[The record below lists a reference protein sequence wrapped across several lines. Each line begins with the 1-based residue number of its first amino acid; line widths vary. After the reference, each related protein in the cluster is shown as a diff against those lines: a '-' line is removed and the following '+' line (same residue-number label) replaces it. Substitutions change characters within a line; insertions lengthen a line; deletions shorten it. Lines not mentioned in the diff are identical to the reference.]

1 MGDEE
6 TLKEMAIVGN
16 LSNEQAITAYKTAVL
31 ARTLDTKI
39 INAQRQGIIGFHV
52 PAQGQEMIQIATA
65 MLADKEDLIFT
76 YYRDLALYLQRGV
89 PLSLIFDQMLGNSND
104 FQKGRQMPDHFSFKE
119 FNFSTVQSPV
129 GAHLPLTVGAA
140 YSMRYTKKNGIVIT
154 TFGDGATSTSDF
166 HAALTMASVYNLN
179 VLFICENNG
188 WAISL
193 PSSKQTKAEIYKKG
207 AAYGIPGKRVDGNDL
222 IGSLSGLQEAFDYVR
237 SGKGPYL
244 VEAVTYRIGPHSTS
258 DDPKK
263 YRVDEITDGSEKDP
277 IKRVENLLLKMGVVD
292 SNFVMATKAQ
302 AKERVDKEME
312 ERMNIP
318 PTDPLSIFDDVY
330 EKPTW
335 IQEEERRDLNVS
347 D

>member
-1 MGDEE
+1 
-6 TLKEMAIVGN
+6 MAALGN
-16 LSNEQAITAYKTAVL
+16 LSNDQIVTAYKNAVR
-31 ARTLDTKI
+31 ARTLDLKI

-52 PAQGQEMIQIATA
+52 PAEGQEMIQIAIG
-65 MLADKEDLIFT
+65 MLSEKDDLIFS

-89 PLSLIFDQMLGNSND
+89 PISLIFDQMLANGND

-129 GAHLPLTVGAA
+129 GSHLPLSVGAA
-140 YSMRYTKKNGIVIT
+140 YSLRYNKKKGIVIV

-166 HAALTMASVYNLN
+166 HAALNLASVFNLS
-179 VLFICENNG
+179 VLFVCENNG
-188 WAISL
+188 WAISV
-193 PSSKQTKAEIYKKG
+193 PTNRQTKADIYKKG

-222 IGSLSGLQEAFDYVR
+222 IASLAGLQEAFDYVR

-263 YRVDEITDGSEKDP
+263 YRVDEITDGSENDP
-277 IKRVENLLLKMGVVD
+277 IKRLENLMLKMGIVD
-292 SNFVMATKAQ
+292 VNFIQSAKAQ
-302 AKERVDKEME
+302 AKEEIDRTME

-318 PTDPLSIFDDVY
+318 PPDPNTIFDDVY
-330 EKPTW
+330 EEPSW
-335 IQEEERRDLNVS
+335 IQEEERRDMNGS

>member
-1 MGDEE
+1 M
-6 TLKEMAIVGN
+6 TLVGN
-16 LSNEQAITAYKTAVL
+16 LSDDQAILAYKNAVR
-31 ARTLDTKI
+31 ARTLDLKI
-39 INAQRQGIIGFHV
+39 ISAQRQGIIGFHV
-52 PAQGQEMIQIATA
+52 PSEGQEMIQIAIG

-89 PLSLIFDQMLGNSND
+89 PISLIFDQMLGNSND
-104 FQKGRQMPDHFSFKE
+104 LQKGRQMPDHFSFKE

-140 YSMRYTKKNGIVIT
+140 YAMRYNKRKGIVIT

-166 HAALTMASVYNLN
+166 HAALNMASVYNLS
-179 VLFICENNG
+179 VLFVCENNG
-188 WAISL
+188 WAISI
-193 PSSKQTKAEIYKKG
+193 PTSKQTRADIYKKG

-222 IGSLSGLQEAFDYVR
+222 ISSLAGLQEAFDYVR

-244 VEAVTYRIGPHSTS
+244 VEASTYRIGPHSTS

-277 IKRVENLLLKMGVVD
+277 IRRLENLLLTMGVID
-292 SNFVMATKAQ
+292 SGFVQSTRAQ
-302 AKERVDKEME
+302 AKEEIDKTLE
-312 ERMNIP
+312 ERMSITPSNP
-318 PTDPLSIFDDVY
+318 STIFDDVY
-330 EKPTW
+330 ENSSW
-335 IQEEERRDLNVS
+335 IQEEERRDSNVA

>member
-1 MGDEE
+1 
-6 TLKEMAIVGN
+6 MAIVGN
-16 LSNEQAITAYKTAVL
+16 LPDDQAILAYRNAVR
-31 ARTLDTKI
+31 ARVLDMKI
-39 INAQRQGIIGFHV
+39 VSSQRQGIIGFHV
-52 PAQGQEMIQIATA
+52 PSQGQEMIQIAIG
-65 MLADKEDLIFT
+65 MLADSEDLIFG
-76 YYRDLALYLQRGV
+76 YYRDLALLLQRGV
-89 PLSLIFDQMLGNSND
+89 PLPLIFDQLLGNSSD

-119 FNFSTVQSPV
+119 YNFSTVQSPV

-140 YSMRYTKKNGIVIT
+140 YSMRYTKKNGIVIA

-166 HAALTMASVYNLN
+166 HAALSMASVYDLP

-193 PSSKQTKAEIYKKG
+193 PVNRQSKVEIYRKG
-207 AAYGIPGKRVDGNDL
+207 EGYGIPGKRVDGNDL
-222 IGSLSGLQEAFDYVR
+222 IASLAGLQEAFDYVR

-244 VEAVTYRIGPHSTS
+244 VDAVTYRIGPHSTS

-277 IKRVENLLLKMGVVD
+277 IKRLETLMLTMGVVD
-292 SNFVMATKAQ
+292 EKFIQSIKTE
-302 AKERVDKEME
+302 AKEEIDRTLE
-312 ERMNIP
+312 ERMSIP
-318 PTDPLSIFDDVY
+318 PTEPSSIFDDVY

-335 IQEEERRDLNVS
+335 IQDEERRDLDAS

>member
-1 MGDEE
+1 
-6 TLKEMAIVGN
+6 MAIVGN
-16 LSNEQAITAYKTAVL
+16 LSNDQAISAYRNAVR
-31 ARTLDTKI
+31 ARVLDMKI
-39 INAQRQGIIGFHV
+39 ISAQRQGIIGFHV
-52 PAQGQEMIQIATA
+52 PSQGQEMIQIAIA
-65 MLADKEDLIFT
+65 MLADKEDLIFS
-76 YYRDLALYLQRGV
+76 YYRDLAMLLQRGV

-140 YSMRYTKKNGIVIT
+140 YSMRYTKKKGIVIA

-166 HAALTMASVYNLN
+166 HAALSMASVYNLG

-188 WAISL
+188 WAISF
-193 PSSKQTKAEIYKKG
+193 PASKQSKADIYKKG

-222 IGSLSGLQEAFDYVR
+222 IGSLAGLQEAFDYVR

-263 YRVDEITDGSEKDP
+263 YRVDEITDGGEKDP
-277 IKRVENLLLKMGVVD
+277 INRLENLLLKMGVVD
-292 SNFVMATKAQ
+292 SNFIQSTRMQ
-302 AKERVDKEME
+302 AKEEIDKTME
-312 ERMNIP
+312 ERMSIP
-318 PTDPLSIFDDVY
+318 PSEPSTIFDDVY

-335 IQEEERRDLNVS
+335 IQEEERRDLDAS

>member
-1 MGDEE
+1 M
-6 TLKEMAIVGN
+6 TLVGN
-16 LSNEQAITAYKTAVL
+16 LSDDQAILAYKNAVR
-31 ARTLDTKI
+31 ARTLDLKI
-39 INAQRQGIIGFHV
+39 ISAQRQGIIGFHV
-52 PAQGQEMIQIATA
+52 PSEGQEMIQIAIG

-89 PLSLIFDQMLGNSND
+89 PISLIFDQMLGNSND
-104 FQKGRQMPDHFSFKE
+104 LQKGRQMPDHFSFKE

-140 YSMRYTKKNGIVIT
+140 YAMRYNKRKGIVIT

-166 HAALTMASVYNLN
+166 HAALNMASVYNLS
-179 VLFICENNG
+179 VLFVCENNG
-188 WAISL
+188 WAISI
-193 PSSKQTKAEIYKKG
+193 PTSKQTRADIYKKG

-222 IGSLSGLQEAFDYVR
+222 ISSLAGLQEAFDYVR

-244 VEAVTYRIGPHSTS
+244 IEATTYRIGPHSTS

-277 IKRVENLLLKMGVVD
+277 IRRLENLLLTMGVVD
-292 SNFVMATKAQ
+292 SGFVQSTRAQ
-302 AKERVDKEME
+302 AKEEIDKTLE
-312 ERMNIP
+312 ERMSIP
-318 PTDPLSIFDDVY
+318 PSNPSTIFDDVY
-330 EKPTW
+330 ENSSW
-335 IQEEERRDLNVS
+335 IQEEERRDSNVA

>member
-1 MGDEE
+1 M
-6 TLKEMAIVGN
+6 TLVGN
-16 LSNEQAITAYKTAVL
+16 LSDDQAILAYKNAVR
-31 ARTLDTKI
+31 ARTLDLKI
-39 INAQRQGIIGFHV
+39 ISAQRQGIIGFHV
-52 PAQGQEMIQIATA
+52 PSEGQEMIQIAIG

-89 PLSLIFDQMLGNSND
+89 PISLIFDQMLGNSND
-104 FQKGRQMPDHFSFKE
+104 LQKGRQMPDHFSFKE

-140 YSMRYTKKNGIVIT
+140 YAMRYNKRKGIVIT

-166 HAALTMASVYNLN
+166 HAALNMASVYNLS
-179 VLFICENNG
+179 VLFVCENNG
-188 WAISL
+188 WAISI
-193 PSSKQTKAEIYKKG
+193 PTSKQTRADIYKKG

-222 IGSLSGLQEAFDYVR
+222 ISSLAGLQEAFDYVR

-244 VEAVTYRIGPHSTS
+244 VEASTYRIGPHSTS

-277 IKRVENLLLKMGVVD
+277 IRRLENLLLTMGVVD
-292 SNFVMATKAQ
+292 SGFVQSTRAQ
-302 AKERVDKEME
+302 AKEEIDKTLE
-312 ERMNIP
+312 ERMSIP
-318 PTDPLSIFDDVY
+318 PSNPSTIFDDVY
-330 EKPTW
+330 ENSSW
-335 IQEEERRDLNVS
+335 IQEEERRDSNVA